1 MKTINSTT
9 LLPVLLMWV
18 VCFGS
23 GCQQQTTQTSSSPT
37 MIVDGDGSTQQS
49 DTYAANPDTDTHS
62 SQTDTPLATAGSPEI
77 TDGIPD
83 QDTPEQD
90 TPLETSTTDEDNA
103 PTGPTIKI
111 PATWK
116 RLSQTQEIW
125 LDAKKKQVIVGGKV
139 CFDNGPLEMLI
150 CPKET
155 KEHESIVSINAESW
169 QVHAALV
176 AIGSSP
182 GVPCRWAPE
191 YTPAWGPTIEIE
203 MMWRDAKTKEIKTID
218 AKQWILNSDTQ
229 KPMTTPLVFGGSY
242 SEPQFEGEQPRYQ
255 ANDGELICLAN
266 FSTSTIDLH
275 VSKEDTDIFFEANT
289 PLIPPINTQVYTIIK
304 PGPVLGKPEE

>member
-90 TPLETSTTDEDNA
+90 TPLETSTTDEDNEPA
-103 PTGPTIKI
+103 EPTI
-111 PATWK
+111 
-116 RLSQTQEIW
+116 
-125 LDAKKKQVIVGGKV
+125 G
-139 CFDNGPLEMLI
+139 
-150 CPKET
+150 
-155 KEHESIVSINAESW
+155 
-169 QVHAALV
+169 
-176 AIGSSP
+176 
-182 GVPCRWAPE
+182 
-191 YTPAWGPTIEIE
+191 
-203 MMWRDAKTKEIKTID
+203 
-218 AKQWILNSDTQ
+218 
-229 KPMTTPLVFGGSY
+229 
-242 SEPQFEGEQPRYQ
+242 
-255 ANDGELICLAN
+255 
-266 FSTSTIDLH
+266 
-275 VSKEDTDIFFEANT
+275 
-289 PLIPPINTQVYTIIK
+289 
-304 PGPVLGKPEE
+304 

>member
-1 MKTINSTT
+1 
-9 LLPVLLMWV
+9 
-18 VCFGS
+18 
-23 GCQQQTTQTSSSPT
+23 
-37 MIVDGDGSTQQS
+37 
-49 DTYAANPDTDTHS
+49 
-62 SQTDTPLATAGSPEI
+62 
-77 TDGIPD
+77 
-83 QDTPEQD
+83 
-90 TPLETSTTDEDNA
+90 
-103 PTGPTIKI
+103 
-111 PATWK
+111 
-116 RLSQTQEIW
+116 
-125 LDAKKKQVIVGGKV
+125 
-139 CFDNGPLEMLI
+139 MLI

-229 KPMTTPLVFGGSY
+229 KPMTTP
-242 SEPQFEGEQPRYQ
+242 QPRYQ

-304 PGPVLGKPEE
+304 PGPVGYFYSFGDGHLHKSTTVLNLPFLLQSNQPAAIAAAKLDCIPWIPRS